1 MRYLAVVV
9 VALCLSGAVSWK
21 IRAASPS
28 NPPATEHKHSQDV
41 TVNEVSAGQIDGAKN
56 PELVPDNTAYR
67 LVLMSLTVPARAL
80 QADTDR
86 QNSHL
91 YRLLLPKPD
100 HDALTVTIA
109 DFRDKY
115 AALVDAYNQ
124 EATAALEKNEI
135 ADVKPFLAKREAL
148 INDTRN
154 ALSAGLSDTAM
165 AKFHSYVM
173 GQKSFMLID
182 AQEGK

>member
-1 MRYLAVVV
+1 MKSPLGK
-9 VALCLSGAVSWK
+9 LMELIILSYM
-21 IRAASPS
+21 
-28 NPPATEHKHSQDV
+28 
-41 TVNEVSAGQIDGAKN
+41 
-56 PELVPDNTAYR
+56 PDNTAYR
-67 LVLMSLTVPARAL
+67 LVLMSLTVPAGAL
-80 QADTDR
+80 QADMDR

-91 YRLLLPKPD
+91 YKLHLPKPD

-135 ADVKPFLAKREAL
+135 ADVKPFLAKRDEL
-148 INDTRN
+148 IKETRN
-154 ALSAGLSDTAM
+154 ALSVGLSETAM
-165 AKFHSYVM
+165 AKFHSHVM
-173 GQKSFMLID
+173 GQKSFMRID